1 MSSFLVT
8 KYLIYLVGKKVD
20 ENNQENIEAKQRET
34 DAANKLADAL
44 IKKLIPSIDQTTKA
58 EKAEAE
64 ALEARKKAL
73 QENIDYLK
81 KQSEALNTL
90 ASGTVNATKTFTSA
104 LDNSARTFT
113 KWNGALDAAGD
124 AAMALGK
131 QFGPL
136 GVAVGA
142 TVGIFTKLATSLVE
156 MKQRQI
162 DAYDSIAKMGSGAS
176 ITTQELTEL
185 GHKSGYTTAQLGE
198 FTKTLSTLG
207 PRLTQL
213 GGSVDGGIRAFAKLT
228 DSTNKE
234 QQEAVDKYRRLG
246 FNQTEYN
253 QMQADLIDTLG
264 KTGHSLESITKGAAD
279 PVKALRDASNSYL
292 DNLIQLANMTGKS
305 VEEQRKSME
314 ASAANASLQLYFA
327 GQDKKARDLE
337 AQAQATTNQ
346 AEKERLMSQAKA
358 IRDHDDALTGA
369 ISVVK
374 DKINPQQLATLQRA
388 MASGQIFG
396 AGAAQLRLQVPGID
410 KMVAD
415 VRSGNM
421 NQQQF
426 LEQFTNSQREFFS
439 SKTGQALISASE
451 GTQAQYGIDA
461 AGQVVAQAIAN
472 SPEVVK
478 KQQEE
483 AAKKLEQGG
492 TANIGTSAPESG
504 EAARDPLLQSAVDLQ
519 NASLKLGTFLDQHR
533 LVIYALTAAIAG
545 LALAVAASRLKGANA
560 LQDVLGN
567 LGKLGKGGGGGAAAE
582 GAEALGGA
590 AKAAEGAEA
599 LGGAAKAAEGLGG
612 AAKAAEGLGGAATA
626 AEGLGAAGIG
636 AKAAGMFGKLGRFGG
651 LLKGAGRLAGKA
663 ALPLALLTSAYD
675 AYEGAT
681 HAEDIMGLKKG
692 ETATTGQKFAAGAG
706 SIISGLTFGLA
717 DTKSVSKGLYN
728 FFGGNNAVTG
738 AKPEGTST
746 TANKLSEMIATMN
759 VNTMNVSTLNLEGV
773 KSEGST
779 AKAVPSQG
787 VQAASM
793 LTTLQKLTESISKLS
808 DDLEQDTTL
817 EGDYDLNPNVA
828 PPVMPNMPGVGR
840 GINGFGPSGGMIPRG
855 FPGTPTIPYAPP
867 GSPAADPSGRNQT
880 GTEAGVK
887 PDVLSKKQQLEN
899 VLGKKLIVTSGVRPG
914 VANHGDGSAIDL
926 GLASN
931 NLSDAERNTLF
942 STAIGLGFTGL
953 GAEFRAPGGPHI
965 HLDTSH
971 NQLVGWGS
979 DYTYRSLPNDSPY
992 LSKLINEKRNGG
1004 GNLPKMAMGGI
1015 TNGVSIAGEAGRE
1028 AIVPLPGGRAIP
1040 VEFKHPAA
1048 AASEPISKTTG
1059 NMTASPDMS
1068 KVIQELVNTNKDLVN
1083 TMGTKLDR
1091 MIDHLDKS
1099 NTLQGKLVKYAH

>member
-90 ASGTVNATKTFTSA
+90 ASGTVNATKTLTST
-104 LDNSARTFT
+104 LDNSARTLT

-156 MKQRQI
+156 FKQRQL

-185 GHKSGYTTAQLGE
+185 GHKSGYTVAQLGE

-246 FNQTEYN
+246 FNQAEYN

-374 DKINPQQLATLQRA
+374 DKINPQQLAALQRGL
-388 MASGQIFG
+388 ASGQLFG
-396 AGAAQLRLQVPGID
+396 AGAAQLRLQIPGID

-421 NQQQF
+421 TQAQF
-426 LEQFTNSQREFFS
+426 LEQFTNNQREFFS

-483 AAKKLEQGG
+483 AAKKRAQGG
-492 TANIGTSAPESG
+492 TANIGTGKADKD
-504 EAARDPLLQSAVDLQ
+504 RDPLLQSAVNLQ

-612 AAKAAEGLGGAATA
+612 AATA

-663 ALPLALLTSAYD
+663 ALPLALLTSAYEG
-675 AYEGAT
+675 YEGAT

-779 AKAVPSQG
+779 AKAEPGQG

-887 PDVLSKKQQLEN
+887 PNVLSKKQQLEN

-1048 AASEPISKTTG
+1048 AASESIPKITG

-1091 MIDHLDKS
+1091 IIDHLDKS